1 MSGSN
6 SAYPDSVDRLI
17 EEFASLPGIGRRSA
31 ERLAFHVLKSS
42 KEQAMGLARAIDE
55 VKSNVGH
62 CRICWNLTDADPCQL
77 CSDTR
82 REHARVLVVEQPRDL
97 IALEQTGMYRGGYHV
112 LLGRL
117 DPLAGVGEETITIDG
132 LLRRV
137 REPSSNA
144 NGESVEEVI
153 LGLNPDMEG
162 DSTALLVAERLEE
175 AGVRVTRLARG
186 LPSGSQIEF
195 ANPAVLADAI
205 HGRSSVSDG
214 DGASGAVLGPQN
226 GG

>member
-77 CSDTR
+77 CSDPR
-82 REHARVLVVEQPRDL
+82 RDRTRVLIVEQPRDL
-97 IALEQTGMYRGGYHV
+97 IALEQTGMYRGVYHV

-117 DPLAGVGEETITIDG
+117 DPLAGIGEDTLTLDG
-132 LLRRV
+132 LVARIEDPQR
-137 REPSSNA
+137 NA
-144 NGESVEEVI
+144 GGEAIQEVI

-162 DSTALLVAERLEE
+162 DSTALLVAEKL
-175 AGVRVTRLARG
+175 AATGVRVTRLARG
-186 LPSGSQIEF
+186 LPAGTQIEY

-205 HGRSSVSDG
+205 HDRRSVDG
-214 DGASGAVLGPQN
+214 D
-226 GG
+226 

>member
-31 ERLAFHVLKSS
+31 ERLAFHVLKAS
-42 KEQAMGLARAIDE
+42 KEEAMGLARAIDE

-62 CRICWNLTDADPCQL
+62 CRICWNLTDTAPCQL

-82 REHARVLVVEQPRDL
+82 REHSRVLVVEQPRDL

-117 DPLAGVGEETITIDG
+117 DPLAGVGEETITLDG
-132 LLRRV
+132 LLHRV
-137 REPSSNA
+137 RESSTNA
-144 NGESVEEVI
+144 NEEPVEEVI

-205 HGRSSVSDG
+205 HGRSSVSEG
-214 DGASGAVLGPQN
+214 DVASKASLDPQN